1 MTSEFTLGPTAEFFK
16 QHDFF
21 CLDPDNVVLFEQ
33 RMLPVVTLDGK
44 AILEQKHKVAMAPG
58 RPRPPPSSPA
68 QGSGLGR
75 AGMCLLEAVWLESG
89 LPVPVLISACH
100 VP

>member
-58 RPRPPPSSPA
+58 RPRPPPPA
-68 QGSGLGR
+68 QHRDPAWDGR
-75 AGMCLLEAVWLESG
+75 ECASWRPCGWRVASLSR
-89 LPVPVLISACH
+89 S
-100 VP
+100 